1 MITLKT
7 ESPQGTLGGFTSSV
21 YLSVTRE
28 GPPPFS
34 FVMEGIFDN
43 IDKNYEIKFLYHSE
57 QGRCWIHSL
66 ACSTNRFCFRHFN
79 VTKTWK
85 TADHFKILAEGWET

>member
-7 ESPQGTLGGFTSSV
+7 ESPQGTLGGFSSGV

-43 IDKNYEIKFLYHSE
+43 IHKNYE
-57 QGRCWIHSL
+57 
-66 ACSTNRFCFRHFN
+66 
-79 VTKTWK
+79 
-85 TADHFKILAEGWET
+85 